1 MRPEHWRYTIPL
13 RLRSIFRRRQ
23 ADEQLDDELRDHLEL
38 AITEYIARGMDPEK
52 ARRQAR
58 LDLGGLEKVKEECR
72 DARRT
77 NAIENFFRDLRFGLR
92 MMRKSIGFSSVAILT
107 LALGIAVNTAVFT
120 AFDAFVLRPRAVA
133 DPDRLAFVFRATE
146 DDAHGR
152 FSYPAY
158 LFYRDHSKS
167 FSDLGLF
174 AFGMAV
180 TSSDLPPNDKAPESR
195 VAGALRLQLPQLLP
209 GSAQPLMCFFVSGNY
224 FKMLGAMP
232 LQGRLIE
239 PLDDVSAAAPVV
251 LMSGNL
257 WQNEFH
263 SDPRVLGAVVHL
275 NGVPFTIVGITAPD
289 YKGMGPDVPSLWA
302 PVAARV
308 RLGSV
313 SAEEMQNRHVIVGE
327 PQGRLRPNVSF
338 SEAQAELG
346 VLAAQWRAAHPEDT
360 ERELIRVIPAKN
372 DLALLGLTE
381 WELIVASMAAVGL
394 LLLIGCANVAGLMLV
409 RASARRKEIAVRLA
423 LGAGRGRVLRQL
435 LTESLLVGVLAGGL
449 GLPLAIWMLHLLMVE
464 IISVVPS
471 FWGSIALTL
480 TPDIRIFTYTLL
492 ISCAAGVSFGLIP
505 ALLASKVDVNDAIK
519 EEGSAVGS
527 AMSRSKF
534 RGLLIAT
541 QMAACLVLLINSA
554 LLLRGS
560 QKAVTI
566 NPGYEL
572 QKVAYLE
579 LYNPEQLHYSRAR
592 LQQLDEDL
600 LRGIGSVAGVTS
612 VAQASRGPIG
622 NTRWIDVTPFD
633 SDLTPSDRANQSLGA
648 GYSYVA
654 PNYFQTMGI
663 PILRGR
669 AFTAGESETQ
679 APVVVISEST
689 ARRFWPG
696 QDSIGRRLKIG
707 SQTEGMS
714 FPGEAGPVLRSCEV
728 IGIAGDVRSMDLTKI
743 DESYLYLP
751 LSQKRQST
759 NVFLARTEGDPATLL
774 PTIGE
779 QVRRVDPSL
788 PVVGAPLTMML
799 SMDPYFVA
807 SRVGGVLASV
817 VGALGLFMAC
827 MGIYGM
833 VSYSVA
839 ERTREIGIRM
849 ALGAGRQQLLRMV
862 MTQGFRPI
870 FVGTVIG
877 VVASA
882 GISRVLAAMMFGF
895 DSGDGI
901 LFFTV
906 SLALAAIAVV
916 ATYVP
921 ARRAMQVD
929 PQVAL
934 RHE

>member
-1 MRPEHWRYTIPL
+1 MRPEHWLLTIPL
-13 RLRSIFRRRQ
+13 RLRSLFRRT
-23 ADEQLDDELRDHLEL
+23 QLDQQLEDELRDHFER
-38 AITEYIARGMDPEK
+38 ATGEYVAKGIEPDEAQ
-52 ARRQAR
+52 RRAR
-58 LDLGGLEKVKEECR
+58 LDLGGVEKVKEECR
-72 DARRT
+72 DVRGT
-77 NAIENFFRDLRFGLR
+77 NTIEILLRDLRFGVR
-92 MMRKSIGFSSVAILT
+92 MLRKSMGFSTVAVLT

-133 DPDRLAFVFRATE
+133 DPDRLAFVFRVTG

-158 LFYRDHSKS
+158 LYYRDHSKS

-174 AFGMAV
+174 AFGMAL
-180 TSSDLPPNDKAPESR
+180 TSSDLPPSNKAPQSR

-224 FKMLGAMP
+224 FQMLGAMP

-239 PLDDVSAAAPVV
+239 PSDDVPAAPPVV
-251 LMSGNL
+251 MMSGNL

-275 NGVPFTIVGITAPD
+275 NGVPFTIVGITAPG

-308 RLGSV
+308 RVGSI
-313 SAEEMQNRHVIVGE
+313 SAEEMENRRVIVGE
-327 PQGRLRPNVSF
+327 PQGRLSPGVSF
-338 SEAQAELG
+338 SDAQAELG
-346 VLAAQWRAAHPEDT
+346 VLAAQWRATHPEDK
-360 ERELIRVIPAKN
+360 ERERISVVPAKN
-372 DLALLGLTE
+372 DLALLGPTE

-423 LGAGRGRVLRQL
+423 LGAGRSRLLRQL
-435 LTESLLVGVLAGGL
+435 LTESLLLGVLAGGF

-464 IISVVPS
+464 IASVVPS
-471 FWGSIALTL
+471 FWGSIALPL

-492 ISCAAGVSFGLIP
+492 ISCAAGVSFGLVP

-519 EEGSAVGS
+519 EEGSVVGS
-527 AMSRSKF
+527 AINRSKF

-541 QMAACLVLLINSA
+541 QMSACLVLLVNSA

-566 NPGYEL
+566 NPGYEF
-572 QKVAYLE
+572 QRVAYLE

-592 LQQLDEDL
+592 LMQLSREL
-600 LRGIGSVAGVTS
+600 TRSIESVAGVRS

-622 NTRWIDVTPFD
+622 NTRWIDVTPVD
-633 SDLTPSDRANQSLGA
+633 SNPESPDRATQSVGA
-648 GYSYVA
+648 GYSYIA
-654 PNYFQTMGI
+654 PNYFETMGI

-669 AFTAGESETQ
+669 AFTRAEVETQ
-679 APVVVISEST
+679 APVVVISEAT

-696 QDSIGRRLKIG
+696 QDAIGRRLKIG
-707 SQTEGMS
+707 KQTDGMS
-714 FPGEAGPVLRSCEV
+714 FPGQAEPVLPSGEV

-751 LSQKRQST
+751 LSQTQST
-759 NVFLARTEGDPATLL
+759 CVFLARTEGDPATLL

-788 PVVGAPLTMML
+788 PMIGAPLTMML
-799 SMDPYFVA
+799 SMDPHFVA
-807 SRVGGVLASV
+807 SRVGGALASV
-817 VGALGLFMAC
+817 VGALGLLMAC

-849 ALGAGRQQLLRMV
+849 ALGAGKQQLLRLV
-862 MTQGFRPI
+862 ITQGFRPI
-870 FVGTVIG
+870 SVGMAIG
-877 VVASA
+877 IVASA
-882 GISRVLAAMMFGF
+882 GISHVLAALLFGF
-895 DSGDGI
+895 DPGDGI
-901 LFFTV
+901 LFFSV
-906 SLALAAIAVV
+906 SLALGAIALV
-916 ATYVP
+916 ATYMP
-921 ARRAMQVD
+921 ARRAMRVD